1 MRDPA
6 GRGAVVTGAA
16 SGIGES
22 LARALAARGMKLLLA
37 DLDAS
42 RLEAVAVA
50 LRAAGA
56 SCDTLACDV
65 ADPRTAE
72 QLAARAITLWGG
84 ADLLVNNA
92 GVALFG
98 PVASMPDDD
107 ARWLMDINFWGVVR
121 GCRAFVPQMQ
131 GRPEATIVN
140 ISSVFAMVAPPSQA
154 MYAASKAAVRA
165 FSDVLREEL
174 RESGIR
180 VLTVHPGGI
189 RTRIAESARIVDLA
203 GMADSR
209 EDLGAQF
216 RHAARTSSD
225 QAAAAI
231 VRAIARGE
239 TRLLIGLDA
248 RIGDAMFRL
257 SPTRAGRWLTGL
269 ARFARDRARARSGR
283 A

>member
-1 MRDPA
+1 MRDPS

-37 DLDAS
+37 DLDS
-42 RLEAVAVA
+42 TRLEAVAGT

-56 SCDTLACDV
+56 SCDTLVCDV
-65 ADPRTAE
+65 GDSETSQR
-72 QLAARAITLWGG
+72 LAARAMVLWGG

-92 GVALFG
+92 GVGLVG
-98 PVASMPDDD
+98 PVTALPDAD

-121 GCRAFVPQMQ
+121 GCRAFVPQMT
-131 GRPEATIVN
+131 GRADATIVN
-140 ISSVFAMVAPPSQA
+140 ISSVFAMVAPPSQS

-203 GMADSR
+203 GVADSR
-209 EDLGAQF
+209 EDMGAQF
-216 RHAARTSSD
+216 RRAARTSPE
-225 QAAAAI
+225 QAASAI
-231 VRAIARGE
+231 VRAIGRGD
-239 TRLLIGLDA
+239 TRLMIGLDA

-257 SPTRAGRWLTGL
+257 SPTRAGAWFAGL
-269 ARFARDRARARSGR
+269 ARFARERARSKRRG
-283 A
+283 